1 VIEQEYI
8 QLDSFIDN
16 LFDNP
21 DMLKMGHAQRCDDG
35 NLGLGW
41 LYYALARIVR
51 HPQAVVIGSWRGFV
65 PLLIARGL
73 ADNLEGGRVLFI
85 DPSLVDDFWRDAEQ
99 VKRRFAE
106 LGANHIDHYLMTTQ
120 DFVQTDSYR
129 ELGEIGMLFID
140 GLHTYKQAKF
150 DFEAFSDRLA
160 DEGIV
165 LFHDTAKRGTSG
177 IYAPKRYHVTVHK
190 FVEEL
195 ETQGDFEVFNLPF
208 DSGITLVKR
217 RTRAADQATP
227 AS

>member
-1 VIEQEYI
+1 M
-8 QLDSFIDN
+8 DRFIDG
-16 LFDNP
+16 LFENP
-21 DMLKMGHAQRCDDG
+21 DMLKMGHLQRRDDS

-41 LYYALARIVR
+41 LYYALARILR
-51 HPQAVVIGSWRGFV
+51 HPRAVVIGSWRGFV

-85 DPSLVDDFWRDAEQ
+85 DPSLVDNFWQDAEQ
-99 VKRRFAE
+99 VKSRFTE
-106 LGANHIDHYLMTTQ
+106 FGVDHIDHYQMTTQ
-120 DFVQTDSYR
+120 EFVQTDSYR
-129 ELGEIGMLFID
+129 ELDDIGILFID
-140 GLHTYKQAKF
+140 GLHTYEQAKF

-165 LFHDTAKRGTSG
+165 LFHDTAMRGTSG
-177 IYAPKRYHVTVHK
+177 MSGPKRYHYTVHK
-190 FVEEL
+190 FVGEL